1 MGGSLGEGNT
11 TAAAEFNI
19 WQDPEAAAIVF
30 GSGIP
35 ISMMGLDVTH
45 RALFL
50 EPDVARLEALG
61 TRIARVWVDLLRFF
75 AVYHRAPLRLG
86 RLADP
91 RRRGGGPPGRSRP
104 RHDAARSA
112 STWRRPAS

>member
-11 TAAAEFNI
+11 TASAEFNI

-75 AVYHRAPLRLG
+75 AVYHRQALRLG

-91 RRRGGGPPGRSRP
+91 RRRGGGPPGRPGARDDAACCGSTSRP
-104 RHDAARSA
+104 AAS
-112 STWRRPAS
+112 